1 MPRPVVYMDLS
12 IGSSAA
18 GRVLFELF
26 SDTVPRTA
34 ENFRQLC
41 TGEGGVG
48 KSSGKRLHFL
58 GCAFHRV
65 IPGFMMQGGDFTA
78 GDGTGGES
86 VYGRTFRDEDLSA
99 QHSTAG
105 LLSMANAGP
114 HTNGS
119 QFFVLFRPAPHLD
132 GKHVVF
138 GRVVSGMDVVRAVE
152 RVPTGSGDRPKS
164 AVVVSSCGELSPD
177 EAAALTA
184 SAPST
189 STRSA
194 VLEASGAEGTG
205 AAAAARRRGEPEWMV
220 EARLMGVPVN
230 FGRSQRSGAPAP
242 RRGGKARGAPAR
254 GRGAEAWSEVAG
266 RAAGLGELQRQSEG
280 SDGDGAT
287 FTNQLAAEARGTE
300 ESLGDFIRQQLQQ
313 KELAK
318 AEKLRAAMAAAAGD
332 ASGGPADAGAQPT
345 AETASPAGSASAA
358 SKAAAE
364 AAAAAAAPA
373 PAPSAKVSAAQA
385 RLAAL
390 RDRAK
395 AGRRE
400 TSKEAYF
407 EARRGAGLD
416 TERMRAGKRRRDEAA
431 GGEERDV
438 ADAVLDLD
446 ASTAREAA
454 YKEEIKAKRARE
466 HFGWAQHNGRMER
479 EYARDVAA
487 LPAGSAAALAAAA
500 SGEASA
506 GRVAEAVVPH
516 LASDSRHGAADF
528 ADPARVEA
536 LAGRI
541 EGKIS
546 SGVGRTR
553 KVRQDEAPTYIND
566 RNRRMNLM
574 LERHYGK
581 FAAETKESFER
592 GTAL

>member
-1 MPRPVVYMDLS
+1 M
-12 IGSSAA
+12 
-18 GRVLFELF
+18 
-26 SDTVPRTA
+26 
-34 ENFRQLC
+34 
-41 TGEGGVG
+41 
-48 KSSGKRLHFL
+48 
-58 GCAFHRV
+58 
-65 IPGFMMQGGDFTA
+65 
-78 GDGTGGES
+78 
-86 VYGRTFRDEDLSA
+86 
-99 QHSTAG
+99 
-105 LLSMANAGP
+105 
-114 HTNGS
+114 
-119 QFFVLFRPAPHLD
+119 PAPTSASRP
-132 GKHVVF
+132 
-138 GRVVSGMDVVRAVE
+138 GRAWKPSTTMAASLRKGMLFTTMSEMA
-152 RVPTGSGDRPKS
+152 P
-164 AVVVSSCGELSPD
+164 
-177 EAAALTA
+177 A
-184 SAPST
+184 SAPSASTTRATATAQRPSRAMTYPAAPNT
-189 STRSA
+189 S
-194 VLEASGAEGTG
+194 
-205 AAAAARRRGEPEWMV
+205 
-220 EARLMGVPVN
+220 
-230 FGRSQRSGAPAP
+230 
-242 RRGGKARGAPAR
+242 
-254 GRGAEAWSEVAG
+254 
-266 RAAGLGELQRQSEG
+266 
-280 SDGDGAT
+280 
-287 FTNQLAAEARGTE
+287 
-300 ESLGDFIRQQLQQ
+300 
-313 KELAK
+313 
-318 AEKLRAAMAAAAGD
+318 MAAPNPQVTPMVSAASPLPGKK
-332 ASGGPADAGAQPT
+332 
-345 AETASPAGSASAA
+345 ASPAVRYSPNITPSSPAHACTSASTAKKSGKAMLAKDLAAGADSAAA
-358 SKAAAE
+358 SRSPPAGAASHWVVCWLACAAAPLSLGAASS
-364 AAAAAAAPA
+364 AAAAAAAPAPA

>member
-220 EARLMGVPVN
+220 EARLMGVP
-230 FGRSQRSGAPAP
+230 
-242 RRGGKARGAPAR
+242 
-254 GRGAEAWSEVAG
+254 
-266 RAAGLGELQRQSEG
+266 RQSEG

-313 KELAK
+313 KEQAK

-332 ASGGPADAGAQPT
+332 ARGGPADAGAQPT

-358 SKAAAE
+358 SKAAAD
-364 AAAAAAAPA
+364 AAAAAPAPA